1 MHSPTRKTDEALS
14 REISYALRHAPEE
27 YGLVL
32 DERGWTSVD
41 ALLSALHRQARYA
54 KLTEADIEGMMNRS
68 EKKRHELAGGR
79 IRALYGHSVA
89 AKIEKEQERPPAV
102 LYHGTARRFL
112 PAIREQGLKPMKR
125 QYVHLAEDPA
135 IAVDAG
141 GRRDDKP
148 MLLCIDAAAAW
159 ERGIGF
165 YRGGQQ
171 IWLADAVPPDCILES
186 ENTKE

>member
-1 MHSPTRKTDEALS
+1 MHSPIRNTDETLS
-14 REISYALRHAPEE
+14 REISYALRHAPEK

-32 DERGWTSVD
+32 DEWGWASVD
-41 ALLSALHRQARYA
+41 ALLSALQRQAKYA
-54 KLTEADIEGMMNRS
+54 ELTEADLEGMISRA
-68 EKKRHELAGGR
+68 EKKRHELASGR

-89 AKIEKEQERPPAV
+89 AKIEKERERPPAV

-135 IAVDAG
+135 VAVDVG

-148 MLLCIDAAAAW
+148 VLLCIDATAAW

-171 IWLADAVPPDCILES
+171 IWLADAIPPDCILES
-186 ENTKE
+186 VDTKE